1 MWNKLF
7 KKKSKV
13 SNDKSQSNNIKPGT
27 STKCFSFTKKLT
39 GDLES
44 PYTLNN
50 QNFHYLQYE
59 SKIYEHPGEQHKKSY
74 ENK

>member
-13 SNDKSQSNNIKPGT
+13 SNDKSRNNNIKPGA

-59 SKIYEHPGEQHKKSY
+59 SKIYEHPGENIEGY
-74 ENK
+74 GNK